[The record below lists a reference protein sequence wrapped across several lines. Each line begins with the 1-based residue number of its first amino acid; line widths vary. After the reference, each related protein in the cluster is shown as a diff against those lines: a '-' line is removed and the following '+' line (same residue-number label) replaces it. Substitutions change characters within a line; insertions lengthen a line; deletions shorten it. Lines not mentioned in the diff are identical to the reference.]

1 MYVYSGGLY
10 GIRPQNTLLSQ
21 NRNWLTI
28 SYSLEQFWFLGL
40 TFTTRV
46 PSQSIC
52 RSAPLPGVHVLSLV
66 STFWHR
72 CFTCLYVLTQMF
84 HLSPISRAHVF
95 SPVTTMSHMLLYLL
109 PRTGTHLVSR
119 HYARDPSGKMYP
131 PEKKYILYCQ
141 PHFLLECKAMHS
153 VKSAPKFKKYQEF
166 TYAVYGHM
174 FLWNIGIN
182 IPAYRSHK
190 HSHSTTLISIN
201 TKNPYNWNSRVPLI
215 VTGNIQDSIA

>member
-1 MYVYSGGLY
+1 M
-10 GIRPQNTLLSQ
+10 
-21 NRNWLTI
+21 
-28 SYSLEQFWFLGL
+28 F
-40 TFTTRV
+40 
-46 PSQSIC
+46 
-52 RSAPLPGVHVLSLV
+52 HLSLRSDTDV
-66 STFWHR
+66 SLVATFWYRCSTCLYVLTQMFHLSLRSDTDVSLVATFWHR

-174 FLWNIGIN
+174 FLWNIGTN

-201 TKNPYNWNSRVPLI
+201 TINPYNWNSRVPLI
-215 VTGNIQDSIA
+215 VTENIQDSIA